1 MQGMRAGALVVG
13 LGITLLGCGA
23 DDGGG
28 EPEPLDPDTAPT
40 PMIDRFSGE
49 GAILL
54 DRAEMPSLPA
64 AGAPIDFDRAPFLIR
79 GLGPGGERVAFYHL
93 DAHQPTPINLY
104 LLHHEGQAETV
115 PDQLPIVD
123 YIPGDHGYSDFWRV
137 VRVDVPADYVA
148 NTATSSADIFREGWP
163 FTVTDTIVN
172 CPVVPLGSTATRR
185 RGTGGTALHRGWYK
199 DQVFNYFTFEEA
211 PIRVMNS
218 EVPLGAAFVAFNI
231 NPGQPGGGFP
241 SGFMTESGTDRT
253 HIVVDGLAT
262 GEYFPLRVVMA
273 YDNAD
278 FASVVDLTTAEMA
291 SGIAID
297 AIRWNAPLVAI
308 EP

>member
-1 MQGMRAGALVVG
+1 MRRMRAGALSFALTV
-13 LGITLLGCGA
+13 TLVGCGGS
-23 DDGGG
+23 GGDQ
-28 EPEPLDPDTAPT
+28 PEPLDPDTAPT
-40 PMIDRFSGE
+40 PVIDRFSGE

-64 AGAPIDFDRAPFLIR
+64 AGAPIDFDRAPFLVR
-79 GLGPGGERVAFYHL
+79 GLGPAGEHVVLYHL
-93 DAHQPTPINLY
+93 DAHQATPINIY
-104 LLHHEGQAETV
+104 RLHHEGQAETV

-123 YIPGDHGYSDFWRV
+123 YIPGDHGYSDFWRI

-163 FTVTDTIVN
+163 LTVSDTIVN

-185 RGTGGTALHRGWYK
+185 RGTEGTALHRGWYK
-199 DQVFNYFTFEEA
+199 DQVFYYFTFEEA

-218 EVPLGAAFVAFNI
+218 EVPLGGAFVAFNI

-253 HIVVDGLAT
+253 HIVVDGIAT
-262 GEYFPLRVVMA
+262 GEYFPLRVVIA

-278 FASVVDLTTAEMA
+278 FASVVDLTSAEMA
-291 SGIAID
+291 SGIAIE
-297 AIRWNAPLVAI
+297 AIRWNAPLVEI